1 MDAAINALPPLQQRI
16 VEMWRQE
23 IPIISKDPN
32 EMTISKALKKS
43 DKTIRTHRDYAFAT
57 LRKRL
62 EEKEKV

>member
-1 MDAAINALPPLQQRI
+1 
-16 VEMWRQE
+16 
-23 IPIISKDPN
+23 
-32 EMTISKALKKS
+32 MTISKALKKS